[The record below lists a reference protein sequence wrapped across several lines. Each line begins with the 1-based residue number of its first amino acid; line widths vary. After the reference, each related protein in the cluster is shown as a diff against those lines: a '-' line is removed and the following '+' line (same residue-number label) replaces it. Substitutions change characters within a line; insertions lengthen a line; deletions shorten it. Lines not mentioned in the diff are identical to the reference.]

1 MRVFRINGVLQREN
15 ASFSHKCG
23 ILEGKSVI
31 FWLSGGFANRKRVI
45 FASKGDLRRENT

>member
-1 MRVFRINGVLQREN
+1 MQREN
-15 ASFSHKCG
+15 ASFSLNWG

-45 FASKGDLRRENT
+45 FA